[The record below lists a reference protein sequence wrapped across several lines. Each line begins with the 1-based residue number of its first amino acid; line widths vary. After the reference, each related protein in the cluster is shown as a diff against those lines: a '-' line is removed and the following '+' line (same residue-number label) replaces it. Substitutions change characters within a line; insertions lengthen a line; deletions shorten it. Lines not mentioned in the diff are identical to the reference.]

1 MQKMKYQT
9 KHIKTD
15 QQMDSQLGNK
25 EKISWKNGFLSF
37 RGHNCT
43 TICKNIFYCTIF
55 LILEH
60 YDAEMQIWYALGT
73 HCIKFG

>member
-1 MQKMKYQT
+1 MQKKMKYQT
-9 KHIKTD
+9 TLIKAD

-25 EKISWKNGFLSF
+25 KKFLEKMAFFSF

-60 YDAEMQIWYALGT
+60 YDAEMQI
-73 HCIKFG
+73 